1 MLPSMKEAE
10 KEIARAGELNPGLWI
25 EHSINVGRAARLIAD
40 KCKEINPEKA
50 YILGILHDVGRR
62 VGIVSVR
69 HIYEGYQYMT
79 EKGWD
84 EVAKVCLTH
93 SYPVQDIT
101 ADIGKN
107 DLTKEEYDFTDKYIK
122 TVTYDDYD
130 KLIILCDALATAEG
144 FCLLE
149 KRFVDTTRRYG
160 IFPFTVD
167 RWNAT
172 FKIKEDFEKQ
182 TGCSIYNL
190 LPNIKET
197 TFL

>member
-1 MLPSMKEAE
+1 MC
-10 KEIARAGELNPGLWI
+10 IRD
-25 EHSINVGRAARLIAD
+25 R
-40 KCKEINPEKA
+40 
-50 YILGILHDVGRR
+50 
-62 VGIVSVR
+62 
-69 HIYEGYQYMT
+69 
-79 EKGWD
+79 GWD

-190 LPNIKET
+190 LPNIKAVSYT
-197 TFL
+197 HLDVYKRQLLHCSYSIVRCNIYKGHHGQKLRFPCL